1 MKALPERGRIGIHN
15 RSYYEEVLVVR
26 VHKEVLASQ
35 QLPDKLKKGEGIWKR
50 RFNEINEFEKYLTDN
65 GTVIVKFF
73 LNVSK
78 EEQRRRFLSRI
89 DEADKNW
96 KFSIADAKER
106 RHWDEYMHVYEE
118 MLEHTSTEH
127 APWYVVPADN
137 KWFTRLAVAAVL
149 WQTMADLDLRFPRV
163 TEQKKQE
170 LQEVRRLLLAE
181 DGAKR

>member
-1 MKALPERGRIGIHN
+1 
-15 RSYYEEVLVVR
+15 
-26 VHKEVLASQ
+26 
-35 QLPDKLKKGEGIWKR
+35 
-50 RFNEINEFEKYLTDN
+50 
-65 GTVIVKFF
+65 
-73 LNVSK
+73 
-78 EEQRRRFLSRI
+78 
-89 DEADKNW
+89 
-96 KFSIADAKER
+96 
-106 RHWDEYMHVYEE
+106 MHAYEE

-181 DGAKR
+181 DDAKR